1 MPERA
6 PVLLDETT
14 PSPSSPAV
22 SDPNP
27 NVAATADLAAQLDGA
42 VLMGHSQTGRLPL
55 EAALENPAGV
65 RGMILVEP
73 GGCGSDR
80 WTDEEIDALAKTPIL
95 VVFGDHL
102 ACPSSGF
109 LGHLR

>member
-1 MPERA
+1 M
-6 PVLLDETT
+6 
-14 PSPSSPAV
+14 

-95 VVFGDHL
+95 VVL
-102 ACPSSGF
+102 VTTSRRTPAC
-109 LGHLR
+109 RR